1 MKKVININFQGR
13 VIPIEDSAYDILKQ
27 YVDSLRKFFAK
38 EEGGDEIINDIEG
51 RIAELFSESLKK
63 GNTCVTD
70 DTVNGIIAS
79 MGRPEDFESNDPTIN
94 AQTGSDSKQAD
105 ANYSFNHNEFSRG
118 RLYRDDNDKLLGG
131 VCSGIANYLR
141 IDQTIVRLFFALLV
155 FGFGTGVM
163 LYLIL
168 WIVLPSKH
176 LQITHATKRLYR
188 NPDERVIAGV
198 ASGIA
203 AYFDIAIWIPRLV
216 FAIPLISGIFSG
228 ILRHSF
234 WFDEDRFSSFLF
246 GSFGGSLFV
255 VYAILWWVI
264 PEANS
269 ASEKL
274 EMRGEKVDLNTIKNT
289 IQEDLEGFKS
299 RAEKW
304 GGELGAKA
312 KEFKKDFSQT
322 VSEKSQQF
330 EGEVKNA
337 AKKNSWG
344 IFKIIGFI
352 FKAFF
357 LLIAGVISFA
367 LLLSLIA
374 LVVAAFGAFPGKN
387 FFLEG
392 YWQNMLAW
400 TTLALFIGV
409 PIIALFSWLI
419 RQIMGMKSAHKAV
432 GISFVGLWV
441 IGLISAIVLLSMITE
456 NFNASAR
463 DKQDYSIVQPSTGKL
478 YVSVPENK
486 TKVIRGWM
494 KINGVLSMNKD
505 SLVINNIQVHIKK
518 SSDSNYHIIATK
530 FSSGSDELN
539 ALNNI
544 KEMNYD
550 INQQDSN
557 LYLHQGFSL
566 KKGNH
571 FRNQGVVLNIQVP
584 IGKRIVIDNS
594 VRRRLNHFSINTHN
608 DWDLDTD
615 WEESNRWNSGIEY
628 IMTNKGLKQL
638 NQSNIDNINDDH
650 DGDNK
655 VIEDYK
661 KSKIELQKEYER
673 KRKEAEE
680 LKKELDK
687 PLDTTQS
694 RYKKVVSFTSPG
706 ISSSK
711 LLSSELLETSKLLLM
726 KLVL

>member
-70 DTVNGIIAS
+70 ETVNGIIAS
-79 MGRPEDFESNDPTIN
+79 MGRPEDFESNDPTIS
-94 AQTGSDSKQAD
+94 AQTSSNSKQAD
-105 ANYSFNHNEFSRG
+105 ANYSYNNNEFSRG

-155 FGFGTGVM
+155 FGFGTGIM

-176 LQITHATKRLYR
+176 LQITQATKRLYR

-330 EGEVKNA
+330 GGEVKNA
-337 AKKNSWG
+337 AKRNSWG
-344 IFKIIGFI
+344 ILKIIGFI
-352 FKAFF
+352 IKAFF

-409 PIIALFSWLI
+409 PIMALFSWLI

-456 NFNASAR
+456 NFSVSAR
-463 DKQDYSIVQPSTGKL
+463 DKQDYSIAQPSTGKL

-505 SLVINNIQVHIKK
+505 SLVINNIQVHIRK

-544 KEMNYD
+544 KEMNYE

-615 WEESNRWNSGIEY
+615 WEESNRWNSGTDY

-638 NQSNIDNINDDH
+638 NQSNIDNNNDDH

-694 RYKKVVSFTSPG
+694 RYKKVVSYTAPG
-706 ISSSK
+706 LSSSK
-711 LLSSELLETSKLLLM
+711 LLSNELLETSKLLLM

>member
-70 DTVNGIIAS
+70 ETVNGIIAS
-79 MGRPEDFESNDPTIN
+79 MGRPEDFESNDPTIS
-94 AQTGSDSKQAD
+94 AQTSSNSKQAD
-105 ANYSFNHNEFSRG
+105 ANYSYNNNEFSRG

-155 FGFGTGVM
+155 FGFGTGIM

-176 LQITHATKRLYR
+176 LQITQATKRLYR

-234 WFDEDRFSSFLF
+234 WFDEDRFSSFLY

-289 IQEDLEGFKS
+289 IQEDLEGFKN

-304 GGELGAKA
+304 SGELGAKA

-330 EGEVKNA
+330 GGEVKNA
-337 AKKNSWG
+337 AKKNSLG

-409 PIIALFSWLI
+409 PIMALFSWLI

-463 DKQDYSIVQPSTGKL
+463 DKQDYSIAQPSTGKL

-505 SLVINNIQVHIKK
+505 SLVINNIQVHIRK
-518 SSDSNYHIIATK
+518 SSDSNYHITATQ

-615 WEESNRWNSGIEY
+615 WEESNRWNSGTEY

-638 NQSNIDNINDDH
+638 NQSNIDNNNDDH

-694 RYKKVVSFTSPG
+694 RYKKVVSYTAPG
-706 ISSSK
+706 LSSSK
-711 LLSSELLETSKLLLM
+711 LLSNELLETSKLLLM